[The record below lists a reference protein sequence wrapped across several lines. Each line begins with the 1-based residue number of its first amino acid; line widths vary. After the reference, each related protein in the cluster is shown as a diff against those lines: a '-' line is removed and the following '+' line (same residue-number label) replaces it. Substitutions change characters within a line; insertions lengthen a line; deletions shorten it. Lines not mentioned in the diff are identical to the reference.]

1 MATQAEGAP
10 VRASGG
16 FYRWYFLFLLMTL
29 NLMLIWD
36 KVILTTLFEPIRREF
51 NVSDSEL
58 GIIGGTV
65 YAIFMGVAGLPLGIL
80 ADRVNRRNLAAG
92 CLLFWSAATAACGMA
107 QNLPQLVMARLC
119 VGVGEAG
126 GGPSAISIIADLFE
140 RRRRATAMALF
151 MFGASLAGLTNLTV
165 TSAVSHDHGWRAALL
180 VASVPGVVI
189 ALLLLLTVREPA
201 RGLSDHIVAPPKAP
215 PLRETLRFI
224 ASQRSLMLVLL
235 GSTLSYVTIA
245 GMSSW
250 TFSFIVRVHGVA
262 LKEIA
267 FPLGIGFVC
276 GGLIGNSLG
285 GWLVDRM
292 AQRDER
298 WRLWIIAIGALCSV
312 AVGATSV
319 LVEDIRLFIVLTAAF
334 AGLSIFW
341 FGSASSLSQSL
352 VEVRMRSTVG
362 GIFFLLSNMVG
373 YGLGPVIVG
382 ALSDM
387 LQPSFGEQSLRYAMF
402 GMVFVNCTAALA
414 FYLASRTL
422 RGDLTRAADADR

>member
-1 MATQAEGAP
+1 MATQADNVTEAP
-10 VRASGG
+10 KVG

-36 KVILTTLFEPIRREF
+36 KVILTTLFEPIREEF
-51 NVSDSEL
+51 GVTDGQL

-65 YAIFMGVAGLPLGIL
+65 YAIFMGVAGLPLGYL
-80 ADRVNRRNLAAG
+80 ADRTNRRNLAAG

-126 GGPSAISIIADLFE
+126 GGPAAISMIADLFE

-151 MFGASLAGLTNLTV
+151 MFGASLAGLINLTV
-165 TSAVSHDHGWRAALL
+165 TSNVSHAWGWRAALL
-180 VASVPGVVI
+180 VAAVPGVVI
-189 ALLLLLTVREPA
+189 ALLLLFTVREPV
-201 RGLSDHIVAPPKAP
+201 RGASDKVVAPPKAP
-215 PLRETLRFI
+215 PLRDTLRFI
-224 ASQRSLMLVLL
+224 AKQKSLVFILL
-235 GSTLSYVTIA
+235 GSTLSYITIA

-250 TFSFIVRVHGVA
+250 TFSFIIRVHETP

-267 FPLGIGFVC
+267 FPLGIGFVI
-276 GGLIGNSLG
+276 GGLLGNALG
-285 GWLVDRM
+285 GSLVDHM

-298 WRLWIIAIGALCSV
+298 WRVWIIAIGAVVSV
-312 AVGATSV
+312 GVGAVSVMVGDITS
-319 LVEDIRLFIVLTAAF
+319 FIVLTATF
-334 AGLSIFW
+334 AGLAIFW

-352 VEVRMRSTVG
+352 VEIRMRSTVG

-382 ALSDM
+382 FLSDYY
-387 LQPSFGEQSLRYAMF
+387 QPSFGEESLRYAMF
-402 GMVFVNCTAALA
+402 TMVFCNCLSALA
-414 FYLASRTL
+414 FYMAGRSL
-422 RGDLTRAADADR
+422 RKDLDTAAAADA